1 MAEMFATIRSMADDG
16 GRDPDRLEMSVRAN
30 VIVTDSPLGD
40 DRKVYTGSS
49 DQIASDIAATRDI
62 GASELAFDPI
72 VDPAVR
78 SVGDFIDRMRL
89 LRELSAGS

>member
-1 MAEMFATIRSMADDG
+1 MADDG

-49 DQIASDIAATRDI
+49 DQIASDIAATEKV
-62 GASELAFDPI
+62 GAAELAFERTY
-72 VDPAVR
+72 DPAVQT
-78 SVGDFIDRMRL
+78 VGDFTDRMKL
-89 LRELSAGS
+89 LRGLAAGS